1 MSSDR
6 ASTAHRNRLIVLALG
21 FTFGFAVIL
30 AQLVNYQ
37 VVQHAKLKEL
47 AEIERLRER
56 DITPARGDILDA
68 LGQVL
73 ALNSVQWDISVSPS
87 LVADREQ
94 LADQLSE
101 QLGLPR
107 EEIAARL
114 AVTDVLWIPIE
125 QYVAQQA
132 GENLLALE
140 ASGLICQP
148 RPKRVYPDGSL
159 LAHTLGI
166 VTMVG
171 DGFYG
176 VEGYYNQA
184 LKGSEGKEEIEHDS
198 RGAPLPVPPLGQSP
212 PRKGVSVVLTLDSH
226 IQYIAK
232 QELLRALDEY
242 DAEAGTVI
250 VMDPRTG
257 AILANFSYP
266 TYDPNDFAS
275 TDMSLLSDPA
285 VSKMWEP
292 GSVFKIVT
300 WAIGLDTGTI
310 SPGTTFYDDGT
321 MEVGGRVIENWDRQ
335 GHGLVTMTDG
345 LVESLNTVAAFVSTS
360 VGKDQF
366 YTYLRRFGFGS
377 LTNVDLASE
386 GPGMVK
392 QPGDSNWFPS
402 DLGTN
407 SFGQGIAVT
416 PIQMIAA
423 AAAVANRGVLMK
435 PYIVQQYITEEAG
448 AQRVVN
454 VEPTIVRHAI
464 TEETAL
470 TLTDML
476 EEVIDQEATKAMVPG
491 YHIAGK
497 TGTAEV
503 PTAYGYDPEDTIASF
518 VGFAPADDP
527 RFIVLVKLDKPR
539 ESPWG
544 TQTAAPTFQAIAERL
559 FVYMH
564 VPPDDVRLAQQAAG
578 Q

>member
-6 ASTAHRNRLIVLALG
+6 ASIAHRNRLIVLALG
-21 FTFGFAVIL
+21 FTFGFAVII
-30 AQLVNYQ
+30 AQLVKYQ
-37 VVQHAKLKEL
+37 IVQHPLWL
-47 AEIERLRER
+47 YLGQQERGEEKN
-56 DITPARGDILDA
+56 ITPARGDILDA
-68 LGQVL
+68 LGLVL
-73 ALNSVQWDISVSPS
+73 AMNSVRWDISVSPS
-87 LVADREQ
+87 LVADPEQ
-94 LADQLSE
+94 LAEQLSE
-101 QLGLPR
+101 ALDQPR
-107 EEIAARL
+107 DEIAAVLAMTDTVWLPLAQGVDQQVGERL
-114 AVTDVLWIPIE
+114 F
-125 QYVAQQA
+125 
-132 GENLLALE
+132 ALH
-140 ASGLICQP
+140 ASGLICEP
-148 RPKRVYPDGSL
+148 RSIRVYPDGSL

-171 DGFYG
+171 DGFHG

-184 LKGSEGKEEIEHDS
+184 LKGSVGKEEIEHDS
-198 RGAPLPVPPLGQSP
+198 SGAPLPIPPLGQNP
-212 PRKGVSVVLTLDSH
+212 PRKGVSVVLTLDSN
-226 IQYIAK
+226 IQYIVQ
-232 QELLRALDEY
+232 QELLHALDEY
-242 DAEAGTVI
+242 DAESGTVI

-275 TDMSLLSDPA
+275 TDLGLILDPA

-345 LVESLNTVAAFVSTS
+345 LAQSLNTVAAFISTS

-377 LTNVDLASE
+377 LTNVDLAVE

-392 QPGDSNWFPS
+392 EPGDSNWFPS

-448 AQRVVN
+448 APRVIN

-470 TLTDML
+470 TLTGML
-476 EEVIDQEATKAMVPG
+476 EEAITQEASKAVVPG

-497 TGTAEV
+497 TGTAQV

-518 VGFAPADDP
+518 IGYAPADDP
-527 RFIVLVKLDKPR
+527 RFIVLIKLDKPQ

-564 VPPDDVRLAQQAAG
+564 IPPDDVRLAQQAAG